1 MASHRSQEDENGS
14 PMPVMGRPVHALQ
27 VVAMQQH
34 NHRLLGHCKRLER
47 QKDVLMAQVHAIHDK
62 WSDAEATRTHLL
74 NEVCT
79 LRKTLEVSNPR
90 SHEV

>member
-1 MASHRSQEDENGS
+1 
-14 PMPVMGRPVHALQ
+14 MPVVSCPMHGVQ

-79 LRKTLEVSNPR
+79 LRKTLEVRNPR
-90 SHEV
+90 PHRI

>member
-1 MASHRSQEDENGS
+1 MALLAVVRC
-14 PMPVMGRPVHALQ
+14 PMSAEQ

-47 QKDVLMAQVHAIHDK
+47 QKDMLMAQVHAIRDK

-79 LRKTLEVSNPR
+79 LRKTLEVRISSSLTR
-90 SHEV
+90 RRCL